1 MKKFHL
7 QNHPQPIKIKPQ
19 TIVIVLAI
27 TFSLL
32 FGCSHTEKVR
42 VPPRV
47 ELKPYSY
54 IGVVEFST
62 NAEDNLGPY
71 VTQNFIQHVQS
82 AQPGTRILE
91 LGSEEQI
98 LRAVERKKLDLET
111 IKLIG
116 NKFNVDAVIV
126 GHLEVSEIIP
136 KVNVF
141 TMPESL
147 NASADVEALL
157 STRLLET
164 GRGATLWTQ
173 ATSGM
178 DPGHIRQNIGGKSKP
193 DEKWS
198 HQLWN
203 KRSQGKI
210 RETRP
215 QSGICKHHGL
225 SIPV

>member
-1 MKKFHL
+1 MRKFHSK
-7 QNHPQPIKIKPQ
+7 NHPQHIKIKPQ
-19 TIVIVLAI
+19 TIVIVLAV

-32 FGCSHTEKVR
+32 IGCSHTEKVR

-47 ELKPYSY
+47 ELKPYNY

-82 AQPGTRILE
+82 AQPGTLIIE
-91 LGSEEQI
+91 LGSQEQI
-98 LRAVERKKLDLET
+98 LRAVGRNKLDLET

-116 NKFNVDAVIV
+116 HKFQIDAVIT
-126 GHLEVSEIIP
+126 GHLKVSEIIP

-141 TMPESL
+141 SVSESL
-147 NASADVEALL
+147 NASADIEALL

-173 ATSGM
+173 ATSGKTSVANLNLIKDGSIKFGIS
-178 DPGHIRQNIGGKSKP
+178 DPKEKYGKLVPNLVYVNTTDFRYRYEYRKV
-193 DEKWS
+193 K
-198 HQLWN
+198 
-203 KRSQGKI
+203 
-210 RETRP
+210 
-215 QSGICKHHGL
+215 
-225 SIPV
+225 

>member
-157 STRLLET
+157 N
-164 GRGATLWTQ
+164 G
-173 ATSGM
+173 
-178 DPGHIRQNIGGKSKP
+178 P
-193 DEKWS
+193 
-198 HQLWN
+198 
-203 KRSQGKI
+203 
-210 RETRP
+210 RP
-215 QSGICKHHGL
+215 HPAKHRWQK
-225 SIPV
+225 

>member
-1 MKKFHL
+1 MRNFHWK
-7 QNHPQPIKIKPQ
+7 NHPQRIKITPQ
-19 TIVIVLAI
+19 TLVIVLAI
-27 TFSLL
+27 TFSIL
-32 FGCSHTEKVR
+32 FGCSHTEKIL

-47 ELKPYSY
+47 ELKPYNY

-91 LGSEEQI
+91 LGSEEQV

-136 KVNVF
+136 KIKVF
-141 TMPESL
+141 TVSEAL
-147 NASADVEALL
+147 HASADVEALL
-157 STRLLET
+157 SARLLET
-164 GRGATLWTQ
+164 GRGATLWTR
-173 ATSGM
+173 ATSGKTSVAKVNLM
-178 DPGHIRQNIGGKSKP
+178 KDGPISFGISDPKEKYGKLVP
-193 DEKWS
+193 NLVYVNTTDF
-198 HQLWN
+198 
-203 KRSQGKI
+203 RSRYEYRKV
-210 RETRP
+210 
-215 QSGICKHHGL
+215 K
-225 SIPV
+225 

>member
-1 MKKFHL
+1 MNSHQVPIFSISLSLHRQKRLHVFTKSTKTNPISVGKEYKMKKIHL
-7 QNHPQPIKIKPQ
+7 KNHPQPIKIKTQ
-19 TIVIVLAI
+19 KFVVFLAI
-27 TFSLL
+27 TFSVL

-47 ELKPYSY
+47 ELKPYNY

-91 LGSEEQI
+91 LGSEDQI

-126 GHLEVSEIIP
+126 GHLEVSEITP
-136 KVNVF
+136 KIKVF
-141 TMPESL
+141 TVSEAL
-147 NASADVEALL
+147 HASADVEALL

-164 GRGATLWTQ
+164 GRDG
-173 ATSGM
+173 
-178 DPGHIRQNIGGKSKP
+178 P
-193 DEKWS
+193 
-198 HQLWN
+198 
-203 KRSQGKI
+203 
-210 RETRP
+210 RP
-215 QSGICKHHGL
+215 HPAKHRWQK
-225 SIPV
+225 